1 MFSVAIHEFK
11 KQIKSIK
18 SILVIL
24 IIFSITI
31 GVASVGEKYKSL
43 IEMGA
48 GSNVYTLGLTMTIL
62 IAGPLFTLSL
72 SHNIINEEIRTRTIR
87 FIATKTSRANIVIGK
102 YLGIV
107 FFWIICLVLSML
119 LISLFSHSIYINKFM
134 ISFSFLLYFIGL
146 TILLSTLISNPIMT
160 NLIGITLSIIMTIL
174 GLWGT
179 LSNNIILKIFSYLT
193 PYHYFIHEENSALA
207 YIPILFSIIFVILS
221 IILIRKRDL

>member
-1 MFSVAIHEFK
+1 MLGVTIHEFR

-24 IIFSITI
+24 IIISITI
-31 GVASVGEKYKSL
+31 GVASVAGKYKSL
-43 IEMGA
+43 IEMAG

-87 FIATKTSRANIVIGK
+87 FIATKTSRTNIVIGK

-107 FFWIICLVLSML
+107 LFWLVCLVLSML
-119 LISLFSHSIYINKFM
+119 LISLFSHSIYINKIM
-134 ISFSFLLYFIGL
+134 ISFAFILYFIGL
-146 TILLSTLISNPIMT
+146 TVLLSTLISNPIMT
-160 NLIGITLSIIMTIL
+160 NLLGITLSIVMTIL

-179 LSNNIILKIFSYLT
+179 LSNNIFLKIFSYVT
-193 PYHYFIHEENSALA
+193 PYHYFIHEQNTILA
-207 YIPILFSIIFVILS
+207 YIPILFSLLFVILS
-221 IILIRKRDL
+221 VILFRKRDL